1 MTPTELTQERGKTH
15 GPWDIQ
21 AACADALKHV
31 IQQDV
36 ERWKW
41 MIPSQRE
48 ALDMIAVKISR
59 ILTGDPN
66 CVDHWAD
73 IAGYATL
80 VANELSGQLSGVTT
94 SAMQGVKIMYH
105 HSASVDGN
113 IIRNSKGVGLKD
125 KVRCVIAPNGLDIT
139 VGNTYD
145 IAKGHADPNWIFI
158 YNDLNK
164 VGSYKADYF
173 VAA

>member
-1 MTPTELTQERGKTH
+1 MTSTNELLNERGKTH
-15 GPWDIQ
+15 GPWDVQ
-21 AACADALKHV
+21 SATALRIK
-31 IQQDV
+31 
-36 ERWKW
+36 RAMWSTL
-41 MIPSQRE
+41 IPAKVSDSQIE
-48 ALDMIAVKISR
+48 ALDMIAAKISR

-80 VANELSGQLSGVTT
+80 AANELSGQVAGVTT
-94 SAMQGVKIMYH
+94 TAMQGVKTMDH
-105 HSASVDGN
+105 GAATALPVL
-113 IIRNSKGVGLKD
+113 KG

-145 IAKGHADPNWIFI
+145 IAKGHADPDWIFI

-164 VGSYKADYF
+164 VGSYKAAYF
-173 VAA
+173 VQA